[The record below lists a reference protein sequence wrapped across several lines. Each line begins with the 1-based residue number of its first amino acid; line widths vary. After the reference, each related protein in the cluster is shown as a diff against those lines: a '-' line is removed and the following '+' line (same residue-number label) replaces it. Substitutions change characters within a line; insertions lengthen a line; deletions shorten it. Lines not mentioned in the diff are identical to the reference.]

1 MELSNVSGGDLMAKL
16 TSSAYSISWIQ
27 NISEINRD
35 EWDGLAKRLPTPFLE
50 WHWLRLM
57 ELSSST
63 TAKTGWLPHHLTV
76 RRGSDLVAAAP
87 MYIKGHSAGEFV
99 FDHVWA
105 DVAGRMGIEY
115 YPKIV
120 GMSPFTPMSGY
131 RFLIAPG
138 EDVPQLTS
146 VMVAEIDRLCR
157 RYLLSGS
164 SFLFVDPEW
173 HREMLDLGYFGW
185 QHQSYAWLNQ
195 GYNGFDDYLAIFN
208 SNQRR
213 NIKRER
219 KAIEKQGIALRI
231 LTDDR
236 IPRTFFPLMYRFYE
250 HTNDKFGPWGCR
262 YLTES
267 FFEGLYDRYRHRLVF
282 IAAYDSR
289 DSSLPIGM
297 SMLVTKGR
305 QLYGRYWG
313 CTHPIDSLHFNA
325 CYYAPI
331 EWAIENGIHRFDP
344 GAGGAHKIRRG
355 FTAVSSFSLHR
366 FSDPRMLQIM
376 QNHMDEINRLEQEQ
390 IDALNQELPFA
401 QQQLKN

>member
-50 WHWLRLM
+50 WDWLRLM
-57 ELSSST
+57 ELSGST
-63 TAKTGWLPHHLTV
+63 TAKTGWQPHHLTV

-231 LTDDR
+231 LTDER
-236 IPRTFFPLMYRFYE
+236 IPRSFFPLMYRFYE

-282 IAAYDSR
+282 IAAYDSK

-313 CTHPIDSLHFNA
+313 CTHPINSLHFNA

-390 IDALNQELPFA
+390 IDALNHELPFA

>member
-57 ELSSST
+57 ELSGST

-282 IAAYDSR
+282 IAAYDR
-289 DSSLPIGM
+289 KDSSLPVGM

-313 CTHPIDSLHFNA
+313 CTHPINSLHFNA

-366 FSDPRMLQIM
+366 FSDPRILQIM
-376 QNHMDEINRLEQEQ
+376 QNNMDEINRLEQEQ
-390 IDALNQELPFA
+390 IDALNHELPFA

>member
-50 WHWLRLM
+50 WDWLRLM
-57 ELSSST
+57 ELSGST
-63 TAKTGWLPHHLTV
+63 TAKTGWQPHHLTV

-173 HREMLDLGYFGW
+173 HHEMLDLGYFGW

-282 IAAYDSR
+282 IAAYDR
-289 DSSLPIGM
+289 KDSSLPIGM

-313 CTHPIDSLHFNA
+313 CTHPINSLHFNA

-390 IDALNQELPFA
+390 IDALNHELPFA

>member
-50 WHWLRLM
+50 WDWLRLM
-57 ELSSST
+57 ELSGST

-146 VMVAEIDRLCR
+146 LMVTEIDRLCR

-173 HREMLDLGYFGW
+173 HREMLNLGYFGW

-231 LTDDR
+231 LTDER
-236 IPRTFFPLMYRFYE
+236 IPRTLFPLMYRFYE

-282 IAAYDSR
+282 IAAYNR
-289 DSSLPIGM
+289 KDSSLPIGM

-313 CTHPIDSLHFNA
+313 CTHPINSLHFNA

-366 FSDPRMLQIM
+366 FNDPRMLQIM
-376 QNHMDEINRLEQEQ
+376 QNHIDEINRLEQEQ
-390 IDALNQELPFA
+390 IDALNHELPFA